1 MARSIASIFIPTD
14 FLEQKQKN
22 NSLNLIY
29 VDWEQQKKFFSERIQ
44 EADDVV
50 EMLSQRVQSELAYA
64 MRLDRISQ
72 MPQNKFMADHSKTTS
87 LKDSAISEEIA
98 SFKGSCYS
106 KAKQATELADNVQQ
120 SCVLPLQ

>member
-1 MARSIASIFIPTD
+1 
-14 FLEQKQKN
+14 
-22 NSLNLIY
+22 
-29 VDWEQQKKFFSERIQ
+29 
-44 EADDVV
+44 
-50 EMLSQRVQSELAYA
+50 MLSQRVQSELAYA